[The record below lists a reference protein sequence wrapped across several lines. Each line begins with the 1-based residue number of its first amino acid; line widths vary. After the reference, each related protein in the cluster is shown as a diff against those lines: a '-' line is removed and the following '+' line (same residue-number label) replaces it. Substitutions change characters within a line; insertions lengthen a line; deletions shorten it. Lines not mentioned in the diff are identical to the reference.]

1 MLWKIIVIFGILC
14 LVYYAVMIRVTGTW
28 KTTFSIF
35 WLILGMVNLGFG
47 LLIKNAPT
55 WLLYV
60 VAVGSAI
67 LWIVFVVVELMIC
80 FTMFSRPPK
89 NLHCIIIL
97 GAQIRG
103 TRVTDSL
110 KRRLDRGLRYLHDN
124 PHTMAVVSGGR
135 GKGEDITEALAMQN
149 YLVACGIHE
158 SRILLEDASTNTKE
172 NLDFSSQFLKLK
184 KDKIGIVSNNFHMY
198 RALALAKKQGY
209 KHVYGIAASC
219 KPIIFPNYMV
229 REFFAVLQLQFLLRK
244 E

>member
-1 MLWKIIVIFGILC
+1 
-14 LVYYAVMIRVTGTW
+14 
-28 KTTFSIF
+28 
-35 WLILGMVNLGFG
+35 
-47 LLIKNAPT
+47 
-55 WLLYV
+55 
-60 VAVGSAI
+60 
-67 LWIVFVVVELMIC
+67 
-80 FTMFSRPPK
+80 
-89 NLHCIIIL
+89 
-97 GAQIRG
+97 
-103 TRVTDSL
+103 
-110 KRRLDRGLRYLHDN
+110 
-124 PHTMAVVSGGR
+124 HTMAVVSGGR